1 MEVMVSRVEFSKV
14 LAVLGKVVGK
24 GRVWFLGY
32 VGMEAGRDRLRL
44 RGTDRNVYLRVEVP
58 AQVSVEGGEFFVELK
73 ELLKVVKAFKEKELR
88 LYVEGDKL
96 VVEAGNMKS
105 RLKVESRNFPFP
117 DFPQAVYTGTLP
129 AEVLLEGIQ
138 KVGFASSKEDKD
150 SWSLN
155 CMLVDGK
162 GEYAN
167 IVASDGHKLAIL
179 KKAVPFNQTIKIN
192 RSGFSVLE
200 AILKKTDVV
209 QIGQTEDFTFL
220 AGGGGRW
227 EIAIR
232 TSSAFYPDYE
242 AVIPTDIKTKVKLSI
257 EDLKAFVGGA
267 GEGESLVFH
276 IENGGVKML
285 LANGQDAKAEAQIK
299 AVVEGK
305 PMTIGFN
312 PKFIKAFTDIH
323 KEGTVEMSLVDPEFQ
338 ALFRLSDDYLY
349 IVAPI
354 KLN

>member
-1 MEVMVSRVEFSKV
+1 MEVIVSRAEFSKV
-14 LAVLGKVVGK
+14 LTVLGKVVGR

-32 VGMEAGRDRLRL
+32 IGMEADKDRLRL

-73 ELLKVVKAFKEKELR
+73 ELRKVVKASKEKELR

-105 RLKVESRNFPFP
+105 RLKVEAGEFPFP
-117 DFPQAVYTGTLP
+117 EFPQAVYTGTLP

-138 KVGFASSKEDKD
+138 KVGFAASKDD
-150 SWSLN
+150 SWSLD

-167 IVASDGHKLAIL
+167 LVASDGYRLAIMR
-179 KKAVPFNQTIKIN
+179 KAVPFNQTIKIN
-192 RSGFSVLE
+192 RSGFPVLE
-200 AILKKTDVV
+200 QLLTKSDVV
-209 QIGQTEDFTFL
+209 QIGQSEDFTFL

-227 EIAIR
+227 KVAIR
-232 TSSAFYPDYE
+232 TSGASYPDYE
-242 AVIPTDIKTKVKLSI
+242 AVVPTDIKTKVKLSI
-257 EDLKAFVGGA
+257 EDLRAFVNGA
-267 GEGESLVFH
+267 GEGESLIFH
-276 IENGGVKML
+276 VENGGVKML
-285 LANGQDAKAEAQIK
+285 LANGQDTKAEAQIK
-299 AVVEGK
+299 AVVEGE

-323 KEGTVEMSLVDPEFQ
+323 KEGTVELLLADPEFQ
-338 ALFRLSDDYLY
+338 ALFKLSDDYLY
-349 IVAPI
+349 IVAPL
-354 KLN
+354 KLK

>member
-1 MEVMVSRVEFSKV
+1 MEVLINRAEFSKV
-14 LAVLGKVVGK
+14 LAVLGRVVGK

-32 VGMEAGRDRLRL
+32 IGMEAGEGRLRL

-73 ELLKVVKAFKEKELR
+73 ELRKLVKAFKEKELR

-105 RLKVESRNFPFP
+105 RLKVEAGEFPFP

-138 KVGFASSKEDKD
+138 KVGFAASKEDKD

-167 IVASDGHKLAIL
+167 LVASDGHRLAIMR
-179 KKAVPFNQTIKIN
+179 KAVPFNQTIKIN

-200 AILKKTDVV
+200 QLLTKSDVLK
-209 QIGQTEDFTFL
+209 IGQIEDFTFL
-220 AGGGGRW
+220 ADSGGRW
-227 EIAIR
+227 KIAIR

-242 AVIPTDIKTKVKLSI
+242 AAVPTDIKTKAKLSI

-267 GEGESLVFH
+267 GEGESLIFH
-276 IENGGVKML
+276 VENGGVKML
-285 LANGQDAKAEAQIK
+285 LTNGQDTKAEAQIK
-299 AVVEGK
+299 AVVEGE

-312 PKFIKAFTDIH
+312 PKFLKAFTDIH
-323 KEGTVEMSLVDPEFQ
+323 KEGTVELLLVDPEFQ
-338 ALFRLSDDYLY
+338 ALFKLSDDYLY
-349 IVAPI
+349 IAAPL
-354 KLN
+354 KLK